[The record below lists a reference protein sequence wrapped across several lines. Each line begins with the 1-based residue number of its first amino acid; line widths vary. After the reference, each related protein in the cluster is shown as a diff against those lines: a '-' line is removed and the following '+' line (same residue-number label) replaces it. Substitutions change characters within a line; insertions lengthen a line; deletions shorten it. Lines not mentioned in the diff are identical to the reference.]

1 MKTEETLLRVESAIF
16 EGKMEEAI
24 ALLSPIYKAN
34 PSLVHAEAFT
44 SIVETYT
51 TLLTYMIKGYD
62 DPERHKLYHKML
74 HELYRVTS
82 DVLVSWRCKHIDAYI
97 EAFRTDAM
105 LNRSHDFISNV
116 LESFVADLAICSL
129 SSETEQKAKYTE
141 LFARH
146 EKFMVRL
153 FCALFISLQ
162 WTEQDS
168 TFYGQ
173 LLLSPMIE
181 ADDSLLLVSA
191 LTLANMYVYDE
202 RKWLTLYHI
211 YSQAENEKLRQRALV
226 GWAISLSEQGQF
238 FTRQTETLTKV
249 LADENV
255 CKQLLELQEQMFL
268 CTNAETDKAKIEK
281 ELMPDL
287 LKQSQLR
294 ITDYGIHENEEEAL
308 RNILHPNA
316 EEEAMERME
325 QNFQR
330 LKEMEK
336 AGSDINFGGFSHMKS
351 FPFFHQIAHWFA
363 PFSFHHPALED
374 AKEKLPSTQIF
385 EVFFVNGMFCDSD
398 KYSMV
403 LGLGHVFDRLPSEAK
418 QLIDDKGIPSIVDLT
433 LKQDESSATIRRLYL
448 QDLYRFFNL
457 YSKRAN
463 LLSPLTNG
471 IAPEKRF
478 LNVSIFLGAD
488 FNRFKLR
495 LAQFLLR
502 KQMYQELGV
511 LLQTVP
517 SDKIPQTESWVIVMG
532 SYYYHS
538 HDYERAIGF
547 LQNALKTMSANVRIL
562 QLLAK
567 VAMDSKRYEIASA
580 CYEQI
585 DEEQPT
591 LHTML
596 NKYLAYIHIGE
607 TDQAVKQSYEI
618 YYKYP
623 EESLTQRVLAWSL
636 LNDGQPQKAEK
647 YYQNLLT
654 ATNPKKEDKL
664 NAAYCYWAQGNL
676 VETHRLLVSI
686 NDLDFVAREIYKDE
700 RLLSQYK
707 IEATD
712 CQLMIDALKLINQ

>member
-1 MKTEETLLRVESAIF
+1 MKTEEILLRVESAIF

-24 ALLSPIYKAN
+24 TLLTPIYRDN
-34 PSLVHAEAFT
+34 PSLVHAEEFA
-44 SIVETYT
+44 SIVDTYT
-51 TLLTYMIKGYD
+51 TLLTYMIKGYE
-62 DPERHKLYHKML
+62 DPDRHKLYHKML

-116 LESFVADLAICSL
+116 LESYVADLAICSL
-129 SSETEQKAKYTE
+129 SSEAEQKAKYTE

-162 WTEQDS
+162 WTEQDAN
-168 TFYGQ
+168 FYGQ

-211 YSQAENEKLRQRALV
+211 YSQSENEKLRQRALV
-226 GWAISLSEQGQF
+226 GWAISLSKQEQF
-238 FTRQTETLTKV
+238 FTRQTDILATA
-249 LADENV
+249 LADEDT
-255 CKQLLELQEQMFL
+255 CKELLELQEQMYL
-268 CTNAETDKAKIEK
+268 CTNAEADKAKIEN
-281 ELMPDL
+281 ELMPNL

-294 ITDYGIHENEEEAL
+294 ISDYGIYENEEDAL
-308 RNILHPNA
+308 KNILHPNA

-336 AGSDINFGGFSHMKS
+336 AGADINFGGFSHMKK
-351 FPFFHQIAHWFA
+351 FPFFNQMAHWFV
-363 PFSFHHPALED
+363 PFSFHHPALEG
-374 AKEKLPSTQIF
+374 AKDKLPNTQIF
-385 EVFFVNGMFCDSD
+385 EMFFANGMFCDSD

-403 LGLGHVFDRLPSEAK
+403 LGLGRVFDRLPSEAK
-418 QLIDDKGIPSIVDLT
+418 QLIGDKGVPSMADLT
-433 LKQDESSATIRRLYL
+433 LKEENSATIRRLYL
-448 QDLYRFFNL
+448 QDMYRFFNL
-457 YSKRAN
+457 YSKRSD

-471 IAPEKRF
+471 IAAEKRF
-478 LNVSIFLGAD
+478 LNIPIFLGTD

-517 SDKIPQTESWVIVMG
+517 SDKIPQSESWVIVMG

-538 HDYERAIGF
+538 NDYERAIGL
-547 LQNALKTMSANVRIL
+547 LQNALKTKSANVRIL

-567 VAMDSKRYEIASA
+567 VAMDCKRYELASA
-580 CYEQI
+580 CYDQI
-585 DEEQPT
+585 NDEQPT

-596 NKYLAYIHIGE
+596 NKCLAYIHIGK

-647 YYQNLLT
+647 YYQNLLI
-654 ATNPKKEDKL
+654 ATDSKKEDKL
-664 NAAYCYWAQGNL
+664 NAAYCFWAQGNL
-676 VETHRLLVSI
+676 AETHRLLVSI
-686 NDLDFVAREIYKDE
+686 NDFDFVAQEIYKDE
-700 RLLSQYK
+700 RLLSRYN
-707 IEATD
+707 IEPTD
-712 CQLMIDALKLINQ
+712 CQLMIAALKLINQ

>member
-1 MKTEETLLRVESAIF
+1 MKTEETLLQVETAIF
-16 EGKMEEAI
+16 EGKMEKAI
-24 ALLSPIYKAN
+24 ALLSPIYKDN
-34 PSLVHAEAFT
+34 PSLVHAEKFA
-44 SIVETYT
+44 SIVDTYT

-62 DPERHKLYHKML
+62 DPDRHKLYHKML
-74 HELYRVTS
+74 HDLYRVTS

-105 LNRSHDFISNV
+105 LNRSHDFVGNV

-129 SSETEQKAKYTE
+129 SSETEQKTKYAE

-162 WTEQDS
+162 WTEQDAS
-168 TFYGQ
+168 FYGE

-226 GWAISLSEQGQF
+226 GWAISISKQSQF
-238 FTRQTETLTKV
+238 FTQQTQTITTTLS
-249 LADENV
+249 DERV
-255 CKQLLELQEQMFL
+255 CQELLELQEQIFL
-268 CTNAETDKAKIEK
+268 CTNAEADKNKIEK
-281 ELMPDL
+281 ELMPNL

-294 ITDYGIHENEEEAL
+294 ITDYGIHEKEEEVL
-308 RNILHPNA
+308 KNILHPNA

-336 AGSDINFGGFSHMKS
+336 AGADVNFSGFSHMKR
-351 FPFFHQIAHWFA
+351 FPFFNQISHWFV
-363 PFSFHHPALED
+363 PFNVHHPSLQTSI
-374 AKEKLPSTQIF
+374 EKLPSTQIF
-385 EVFFVNGMFCDSD
+385 EVLFANGLFCDSD

-403 LGLGHVFDRLPSEAK
+403 LGLGQVFDRLPSEAK
-418 QLIDDKGIPSIVDLT
+418 QLIGEKGIPSIVELIPKD
-433 LKQDESSATIRRLYL
+433 DSSATIRRLYL

-457 YSKRAN
+457 YPKRAD

-471 IAPEKRF
+471 VAPEKRF
-478 LNVSIFLGAD
+478 LNIPIFLKND
-488 FNRFKLR
+488 FNSFKLR
-495 LAQFLLR
+495 LAQFLMR

-511 LLQTVP
+511 LLQDVTPSMVP
-517 SDKIPQTESWVIVMG
+517 QSEAWVIVLG
-532 SYYYHS
+532 SYYYQS
-538 HDYERAIGF
+538 HDYEQAIVV
-547 LQNALKTMSANVRIL
+547 LQNALKSLPGNVRVL

-567 VAMDSKRYEIASA
+567 AAMDSKHYQLASE
-580 CYEQI
+580 CYDQI
-585 DEEQPT
+585 NGDQPT

-596 NKYLAYIHIGE
+596 NKCLAYIHIGK

-623 EESLTQRVLAWSL
+623 NEPLTQRVLAWSL

-647 YYQNLLT
+647 YYQNLLAET
-654 ATNPKKEDKL
+654 DSKKEDKL

-676 VETHRLLVSI
+676 SEAHRLLVSI
-686 NDLDFVAREIYKDE
+686 NDSDVVAREIGKDE
-700 RLLSQYK
+700 KLLSRYN
-707 IEATD
+707 INVTD
-712 CQLMIDALKLINQ
+712 CQLMIDSLKLIN